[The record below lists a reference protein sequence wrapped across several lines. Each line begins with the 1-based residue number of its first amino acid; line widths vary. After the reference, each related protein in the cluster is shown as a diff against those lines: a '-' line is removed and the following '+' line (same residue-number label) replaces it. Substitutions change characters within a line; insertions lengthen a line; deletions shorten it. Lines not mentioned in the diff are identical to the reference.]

1 MKPKIVQFA
10 NGKYAIRTFNFLGIK
25 LYKDLKDK
33 QYTRTKSDEYFKD
46 CVGTLEEVENC
57 YGYYFEKVVK

>member
-1 MKPKIVQFA
+1 MNKKIVQFE
-10 NGKYAIRTFNFLGIK
+10 NGKYAIKCINWFGVNTYI
-25 LYKDLKDK
+25 DLKNNSHRWAK
-33 QYTRTKSDEYFKD
+33 RSEYFKD

>member
-1 MKPKIVQFA
+1 MKPKIVQFE

-25 LYKDLKDK
+25 LYRDLEDK
-33 QYTRTKSDEYFKD
+33 KYTRGKSSDYFKD

-57 YGYYFEKVVK
+57 YGYYFEKVLK